1 MSLRRVNLFS
11 VEAEEDIEYMTEFM
25 EGDNDWFVDSPF
37 LESEDWI
44 KTETAIW
51 DLMKG
56 LHPDNA
62 NFLAEDAPTPRFEV
76 LEPSS

>member
-1 MSLRRVNLFS
+1 MHFALNVL
-11 VEAEEDIEYMTEFM
+11 
-25 EGDNDWFVDSPF
+25 SP
-37 LESEDWI
+37 EDWI

-56 LHPDNA
+56 RHPDNA

-76 LEPSS
+76 LDPSS